1 MTKINMINYINQYSS
16 IDIMYRHNGRGD
28 LIVTRVGNKVFT
40 TDNQKDVKGYMAK
53 IVDEIEMKLRS
64 YGKNNIGEEL
74 LDEIY
79 ADRSR

>member
-16 IDIMYRHNGRGD
+16 IDIMYRQNGRGD